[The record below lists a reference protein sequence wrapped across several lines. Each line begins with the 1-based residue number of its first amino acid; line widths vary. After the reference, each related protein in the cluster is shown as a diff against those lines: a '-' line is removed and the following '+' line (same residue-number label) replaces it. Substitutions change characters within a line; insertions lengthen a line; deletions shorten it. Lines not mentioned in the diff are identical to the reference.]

1 MKAIYLFLIA
11 AITLHCASL
20 APVEKRQVR
29 NVIEV
34 KGVKAGDAYDRALV
48 WFAKSLVNAN
58 WAVQIRD
65 KPNGRI
71 VANMTL
77 QCPELTNA
85 MDSWA
90 QNVSFTADF
99 QAKDDRY
106 RLTFE
111 QIYWEARS
119 HTGNT
124 LMRGPSD
131 DEDLAKIDAKCLA
144 SVRDSLRAS
153 VSGSKKADDNF

>member
-1 MKAIYLFLIA
+1 MKPIYLFLI
-11 AITLHCASL
+11 TGLVLRCASL
-20 APVEKRQVR
+20 APVEKRQIR

-34 KGVKAGDAYDRALV
+34 KGIKADVAYDRALV

-65 KPNGRI
+65 KANGRI
-71 VANMTL
+71 VANMSL
-77 QCPELTNA
+77 QCQGLTNA
-85 MDSWA
+85 LDSWA

-119 HTGNT
+119 NTGNT

-131 DEDLAKIDAKCLA
+131 DEDLAKIDATCLA
-144 SVRDSLRAS
+144 SVRNSLQAS
-153 VSGSKKADDNF
+153 VGGSKKADDNF